1 MGTRKTSVEID
12 EELLEAARKILE
24 TTTVKDTVEEAF
36 REVARVEARRQE
48 VEARIVKM
56 DPADRRIGLS
66 IKAADLPDEEFD
78 RQKEEILDGLKPGD
92 DMVDL
97 AGAFDLTQWIVI
109 GRNYLIYNVF

>member
-48 VEARIVKM
+48 VEALTRM
-56 DPADRRIGLS
+56 
-66 IKAADLPDEEFD
+66 EE
-78 RQKEEILDGLKPGD
+78 L
-92 DMVDL
+92 DL
-97 AGAFDLTQWIVI
+97 ADPEIMAGAW
-109 GRNYLIYNVF
+109 RS

>member
-48 VEARIVKM
+48 VEALTRM
-56 DPADRRIGLS
+56 
-66 IKAADLPDEEFD
+66 EE
-78 RQKEEILDGLKPGD
+78 L
-92 DMVDL
+92 DL
-97 AGAFDLTQWIVI
+97 ADPEIMAGAWWS
-109 GRNYLIYNVF
+109 